1 MSKQY
6 VFSNAPMIRHSR
18 HAFDLSHRLFTSGSL
33 GRLYPCLCQ
42 EVQPG
47 DQFKIEQN
55 GVIRTSVPLLAPIFD
70 NISVTFAYF
79 FVPHRLVFDKWENV
93 IAGGVGEPNEWVQD
107 IATKVPTYNGNGQVY
122 EKTILDYLNYAVGS
136 SAGGYTSMPAR
147 SVAKVWNDWY
157 RDENTMQSVY
167 IPTNAGAE
175 GKQPNNEE
183 WSVNNYNGLC
193 PPVCKVHDYFTS
205 ALRAPQKGSAVDIPI
220 QLQGFAPLVGGG
232 QFNSVGPIGL
242 KVNFDG
248 TSNNVY
254 TLSARDASGAVGEPG
269 GLLGGLVNSGA
280 GAGDIVRITD
290 TNLGVN
296 LSDANYVALPSVND
310 LRYAFATQK
319 ILERLS
325 RGGSRY
331 SEYVHSAFSVSTPDA
346 RLQRAEFLGG
356 RTTPINIQQVANTTS
371 TDSAKLTAYSLS
383 NNRSHMVKAFS
394 EHGYVLGFFYFR
406 QLHTYQQGTPVQY
419 RRVSR
424 YDFFDPAFNN
434 IGEQPI
440 YTSELYDNH
449 KDGVL
454 PSEIFGYKEAWSE
467 MRYNSNRITGEM
479 RSSATNSYDIYH
491 LGDNYANSPTLSS
504 DFIKETRVYL
514 DRALGITDNTD
525 QFLLDISFKISAYRV
540 LGSNSM
546 PSLIDH
552 N

>member
-6 VFSNAPMIRHSR
+6 VFNNAPMIRHSR
-18 HAFDLSHRLFTSGSL
+18 HSFDLSHRLFTSGSL

-47 DQFKIEQN
+47 DQFKIDQN
-55 GVIRTSVPLLAPIFD
+55 GVIRTSVPLQAPIFD

-79 FVPHRLVFDKWENV
+79 FVPHRLVYDKWENV
-93 IAGGVGEPNEWVQD
+93 IAGGVGEPNEWIQEV
-107 IATKVPTYNGNGQVY
+107 ATKVPTYSGSGQVY

-136 SAGGYTSMPAR
+136 SAGGYSSMPAR

-167 IPTNAGAE
+167 IATNAAAE

-193 PPVCKVHDYFTS
+193 PPVCKIHDYFTS
-205 ALRAPQKGSAVDIPI
+205 ALRSPQKGSAVDIPLGLSGSVPVVAFDELTLHSTGQPVKFNATAGTSSSQMI
-220 QLQGFAPLVGGG
+220 GMQSNGTLVMSEQALG
-232 QFNSVGPIGL
+232 QSVGAI
-242 KVNFDG
+242 N
-248 TSNNVY
+248 Y
-254 TLSARDASGAVGEPG
+254 
-269 GLLGGLVNSGA
+269 
-280 GAGDIVRITD
+280 

-296 LSDANYVALPSVND
+296 LADGNAVVAPTVND

-383 NNRSHMVKAFS
+383 NNQSHMVKAFS

-419 RRVSR
+419 RRVGR

-440 YTSELYDNH
+440 YTSELYDKH
-449 KDGVL
+449 TDGVL

-479 RSSATNSYDIYH
+479 RSSATNTYDIYH
-491 LGDNYANSPTLSS
+491 LGDNYASSPTLSS

>member
-6 VFSNAPMIRHSR
+6 VFSNAPMIKHSR
-18 HAFDLSHRLFTSGSL
+18 HSFDLSHRLFTSGSL

-47 DQFKIEQN
+47 DQFKIDQN
-55 GVIRTSVPLLAPIFD
+55 GVIRTSVPLQAPIFD

-79 FVPHRLVFDKWENV
+79 FVPHRLVYDKWENV
-93 IAGGVGEPNEWVQD
+93 IAGGIGEPNEWIQEV
-107 IATKVPTYNGNGQVY
+107 ATKVPTYSGSGQVY

-136 SAGGYTSMPAR
+136 SAGGYSSMPAR

-167 IPTNAGAE
+167 IATNAAAE

-205 ALRAPQKGSAVDIPI
+205 ALRSPQKGSAVDIPI
-220 QLQGFAPLVGGG
+220 
-232 QFNSVGPIGL
+232 
-242 KVNFDG
+242 
-248 TSNNVY
+248 
-254 TLSARDASGAVGEPG
+254 TLSGVVPVTTENGLHSMNGQLRFTNSPSGSGITGPLGSSSSGNVFQSNGVLGENA
-269 GLLGGLVNSGA
+269 LSITYSNLVANLQNS
-280 GAGDIVRITD
+280 DSV
-290 TNLGVN
+290 
-296 LSDANYVALPSVND
+296 LSPTVND
-310 LRYAFATQK
+310 LRYAFAVQK
-319 ILERLS
+319 ILERAA
-325 RGGSRY
+325 RGGTRY
-331 SEYVHSAFSVSTPDA
+331 TEYIHSAYGVSSPDA

-383 NNRSHMVKAFS
+383 NNHSHMVKAFS

-406 QLHTYQQGTPVQY
+406 QLHTYQQGTPAQY
-419 RRVSR
+419 RRVGR

-440 YTSELYDNH
+440 YTSELYDKH
-449 KDGVL
+449 TDAVL
-454 PSEIFGYKEAWSE
+454 PTEIFGYKEAWSE

-479 RSSATNSYDIYH
+479 RSSATNTYDIYH
-491 LGDNYANSPTLSS
+491 LGDNYASSPTLSS

>member
-6 VFSNAPMIRHSR
+6 VFSNAPMIKHSR

-47 DQFKIEQN
+47 DQFKIDQN
-55 GVIRTSVPLLAPIFD
+55 GVIRNSVPLLAPIFD

-79 FVPHRLVFDKWENV
+79 FVPHRLVYDKWENV
-93 IAGGVGEPNEWVQD
+93 IAGGVGEPSEWVQD
-107 IATKVPTYNGNGQVY
+107 VATKVPTYNGSGQVY
-122 EKTILDYLNYAVGS
+122 EKTILDYLNYSVGS
-136 SAGGYTSMPAR
+136 SAGGYSSMPAR

-167 IPTNAGAE
+167 IPTSSNSE

-193 PPVCKVHDYFTS
+193 PPVCKIHDYFTS
-205 ALRAPQKGSAVDIPI
+205 ALRSPQKGSAVDIPI
-220 QLQGFAPLVGGG
+220 SLTGTIPVTAEQTTHYMGYPIKLNENSPTQVVG
-232 QFNSVGPIGL
+232 
-242 KVNFDG
+242 
-248 TSNNVY
+248 T
-254 TLSARDASGAVGEPG
+254 
-269 GLLGGLVNSGA
+269 
-280 GAGDIVRITD
+280 
-290 TNLGVN
+290 LGVN
-296 LSDANYVALPSVND
+296 TEGNLGFVNSTPASVTSDVSMSNLVVKLGTSGLNALVTPSVND
-310 LRYAFATQK
+310 LRYAFAVQK
-319 ILERLS
+319 ILERAS
-325 RGGSRY
+325 RGGTRY
-331 SEYVHSAFSVSTPDA
+331 TEYIHSAYGVTSPDA

-371 TDSAKLTAYSLS
+371 TDSAKLSAYSLS
-383 NNRSHMVKAFS
+383 NNQSHMVKAFG
-394 EHGYVLGFFYFR
+394 EHGYILGFYYFR
-406 QLHTYQQGTPVQY
+406 QLHTYQQGTPAQY
-419 RRVSR
+419 RRVGR

-434 IGEQPI
+434 VGEQPI
-440 YTSELYDNH
+440 YTSELYDKH
-449 KDGVL
+449 TDSVL
-454 PSEIFGYKEAWSE
+454 PTEIFGYKEAWSE

-479 RSSATNSYDIYH
+479 RSSATNTYDIYH
-491 LGDNYANSPTLSS
+491 LGDNYENSPTLSS

>member
-6 VFSNAPMIRHSR
+6 VFSNAPMIKHSR
-18 HAFDLSHRLFTSGSL
+18 HSFDLSHRLFTSGSL

-47 DQFKIEQN
+47 DQFKIDQN

-79 FVPHRLVFDKWENV
+79 FVPHRLVFNKWENV
-93 IAGGVGEPNEWVQD
+93 IAGGVGEPNEWVQEV
-107 IATKVPTYNGNGQVY
+107 ATKVPTYGGSGQVY

-136 SAGGYTSMPAR
+136 SAGGYSSMPAR
-147 SVAKVWNDWY
+147 SVAKVWNDWF
-157 RDENTMQSVY
+157 RDENTMQSTY
-167 IPTNAGAE
+167 IPTSTNAE

-205 ALRAPQKGSAVDIPI
+205 ALRAPQKGSAIDIPI
-220 QLQGFAPLVGGG
+220 QLQGFAPLVAGGEMHSLG
-232 QFNSVGPIGL
+232 TIPAR
-242 KVNFDG
+242 VNFEG
-248 TSNNVY
+248 S
-254 TLSARDASGAVGEPG
+254 LSGVQNIVATDYDAGIGGAVGGLPG
-269 GLLGGLVNSGA
+269 SGA
-280 GAGDIVRITD
+280 PGDIQRIKD
-290 TNLGVN
+290 TNLGVS
-296 LSDANYVALPSVND
+296 LGDSNYVALPSVND
-310 LRYAFATQK
+310 LRYAFAVQK

-331 SEYVHSAFSVSTPDA
+331 GEYVHSAFSVTTPDA

-371 TDSAKLTAYSLS
+371 TNSAKLTAYSLS
-383 NNRSHMVKAFS
+383 NNHSHMVKAFS
-394 EHGYVLGFFYFR
+394 EHGYILGFFYFR

-419 RRVSR
+419 RRVGR

-440 YTSELYDNH
+440 YTSELYDTH
-449 KDGVL
+449 KDAAL
-454 PSEIFGYKEAWSE
+454 PTEIFGYKEAWSE

-479 RSSATNSYDIYH
+479 RSGATNTYDIYH
-491 LGDNYANSPTLSS
+491 LGDNYSNSPTLSS